1 MTDEIEKLSRRRR
14 ILLAAYGTLFLVFQ
28 GMVFN
33 SLDAPMSTW
42 RPVDWAKAA
51 GFAGW
56 STTLILVL
64 ATGGLLFRGSA
75 AAHAALND
83 ELTTANRNAGY
94 RAGYWVV
101 LASIAICFVLGQFE
115 ATNLAETVRVLFAI
129 AVATPAIRFAALERR
144 QGA

>member
-1 MTDEIEKLSRRRR
+1 MTDDIEKLSRRRR
-14 ILLAAYGTLFLVFQ
+14 IVLASYGTLFLVFQ
-28 GMVFN
+28 GAVFN
-33 SLDAPMSTW
+33 SLDAPMSAW

-56 STTLILVL
+56 SMTLIFVL

-75 AAHAALND
+75 AARAALND

-94 RAGYWVV
+94 RAGYWAV
-101 LASIAICFVLGQFE
+101 LASIAICFALGQFE